1 MKTGAVKWATMF
13 AVACVT
19 TSSAL
24 AEDKFVSR
32 YTKAGLSSPDC
43 KQAKGGAEGMSCKGL
58 AGWILNVGYPAFG
71 VTINFANEKG
81 QRASTTATQ
90 GRQVSVNDLASKSS
104 TIEWRGAMRNGVFEP
119 HAAIV
124 RVLVFDAA
132 QTQSMIEDGSQPASA
147 RPTQVLTVTRLGR
160 EGSCLIAYVDT
171 QANPKRNDLARSA
184 ADSLGPSAKCPVA
197 KVAIWGT
204 KTPVLASYID

>member
-1 MKTGAVKWATMF
+1 MKMRLAKWATMF
-13 AVACVT
+13 AVACM
-19 TSSAL
+19 TSSSAT
-24 AEDKFVSR
+24 AEDQFVSR
-32 YTKAGLSSPDC
+32 YTKVDLSSPDC

-71 VTINFANEKG
+71 ITFNFADEKG
-81 QRASTTATQ
+81 KRLSSTATQ
-90 GRQVSVNDLASKSS
+90 GRQVSINDLAGKSS

-119 HAAIV
+119 HAAIL
-124 RVLVFDAA
+124 RVLVLDAA
-132 QTQSMIEDGSQPASA
+132 QTQSMIENGSQPALA

-160 EGSCLIAYVDT
+160 EGSYLIAYVDA
-171 QANPKRNDLARSA
+171 QANPKSNDLARSA

-197 KVAIWGT
+197 KVEIWGT

>member
-32 YTKAGLSSPDC
+32 YTKADLSSPDC
-43 KQAKGGAEGMSCKGL
+43 RQAKGGAEGMSCKGL

-71 VTINFANEKG
+71 VTINFADEKG
-81 QRASTTATQ
+81 QRRSTTATQ
-90 GRQVSVNDLASKSS
+90 ERQVSVNDLAGKSS
-104 TIEWRGAMRNGVFEP
+104 TIEWRGAVRNGVFEP
-119 HAAIV
+119 NAAIV

-132 QTQSMIEDGSQPASA
+132 QTQSMI
-147 RPTQVLTVTRLGR
+147 
-160 EGSCLIAYVDT
+160 
-171 QANPKRNDLARSA
+171 
-184 ADSLGPSAKCPVA
+184 
-197 KVAIWGT
+197 
-204 KTPVLASYID
+204 